1 MTDTN
6 TALGKRIRALR
17 KRKGLTQEGLAEQI
31 GASSKYI
38 GEIERGKVNFS
49 LDIAEKIAGGL
60 DVDLPELFDC
70 GHELDPAT
78 IRAKVEALVRDADD
92 KSLKTVYRVLKSILK

>member
-6 TALGKRIRALR
+6 IALGKRIRALR

-31 GASSKYI
+31 GTSSKYI

-49 LDIAEKIAGGL
+49 VDIAEKIAGGL
-60 DVDLPELFDC
+60 GVDLPELFDC
-70 GHELDPAT
+70 GHEMDDAT
-78 IRAKVEALVRDADD
+78 LRAKVETLIKEADD
-92 KSLKTVYRVLKSILK
+92 KSLKTIYRTLKAILE

>member
-6 TALGKRIRALR
+6 TALGKRIRTLR

-31 GASSKYI
+31 GTSSKYI

-49 LDIAEKIAGGL
+49 IDIAEKIAGGL
-60 DVDLPELFDC
+60 GVELSELFDC
-70 GHELDPAT
+70 GHEMDVAT
-78 IRAKVEALVRDADD
+78 LRAKVEALVKDADE
-92 KSLKTVYRVLKSILK
+92 KSLKTVYRVLKSLLK

>member
-6 TALGKRIRALR
+6 TALGKRIRTLR

-31 GASSKYI
+31 GTSSKYI

-49 LDIAEKIAGGL
+49 LDIAEKIASGL
-60 DVDLPELFDC
+60 GVDLPELFDC
-70 GHELDPAT
+70 GHEMDGAIL
-78 IRAKVEALVRDADD
+78 RSKVEALVKDADE
-92 KSLKTVYRVLKSILK
+92 KSLKTVYRVLKAVLK